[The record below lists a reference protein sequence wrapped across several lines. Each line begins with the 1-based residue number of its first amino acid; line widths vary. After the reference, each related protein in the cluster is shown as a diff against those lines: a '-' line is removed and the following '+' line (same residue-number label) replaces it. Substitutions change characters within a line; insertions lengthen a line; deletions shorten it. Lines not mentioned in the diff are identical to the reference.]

1 MSLMDVL
8 RRRRARTFNNQ
19 LSDLSLPTGD
29 LSLPEAEL
37 DTPPLQAQQ
46 LALLAE
52 LLQGV
57 QADQPDMADEAPLPR
72 ARQTAMPRPSRLDLT
87 DFEQELVNR
96 PKLPGAPT
104 LGRRPAP
111 VAPRRPAPE
120 GTLLEQMLRDPGSQR
135 MFRAAQ
141 REINAAPGNMA
152 RDYATAAVG
161 VPIMNRLARAGG
173 PAIDALKQFLRSKG
187 LAPADEMAQ
196 VADALAGMGDE
207 AAGQLADLADV
218 GGKATGQLRLPLEG
232 GSVSTMGGQI
242 YPRPMPTVRPSP
254 SMGRGGQLELPFD
267 ENLAQ
272 LPLPF
277 RGLEDALPTQG
288 GRMAAGVDDALQQL
302 KLKFS
307 SPRSARVKAA
317 VKTPTPATETATVAL
332 TPAERKAEGLANLK
346 AAAARAK
353 AKAPTAPS
361 KTPTTPSGEKETTFV
376 ELPQGFFKRGGE
388 VQKIP
393 MGVSGLPPKTPKAL
407 SPEQQLALNDFKLL
421 NMNAALG
428 AREAGRRAAQRN
440 RVGMAPIIAA
450 ILGGQSF
457 RN

>member
-161 VPIMNRLARAGG
+161 VPILNRLARAGG
-173 PAIDALKQFLRSKG
+173 PAIDALKQLLRSKG

-207 AAGQLADLADV
+207 AAGQLADV

-317 VKTPTPATETATVAL
+317 VKTPTPAM

-361 KTPTTPSGEKETTFV
+361 GEKETTFV
-376 ELPQGFFKRGGE
+376 ELPQGFFRRGGE

-393 MGVSGLPPKTPKAL
+393 MGVSGLPPKTPKVLPADT
-407 SPEQQLALNDFKLL
+407 QLAREDFLK
-421 NMNAALG
+421 NIGSALG

>member
-19 LSDLSLPTGD
+19 MSDLSLPTGD
-29 LSLPEAEL
+29 LSLLPKAEL

-57 QADQPDMADEAPLPR
+57 QADQPDMADEAPQPR

-96 PKLPGAPT
+96 PKLPGAPM

-161 VPIMNRLARAGG
+161 VPILNRLARAGG

-196 VADALAGMGDE
+196 VADELAGMGDE
-207 AAGQLADLADV
+207 
-218 GGKATGQLRLPLEG
+218 ATGQLRLPLEG

-317 VKTPTPATETATVAL
+317 VKTPTPAM

-376 ELPQGFFKRGGE
+376 ELPQGFFQRGGE

-393 MGVSGLPPKTPKAL
+393 MGVSGLPPKTPKVLPADT
-407 SPEQQLALNDFKLL
+407 QLAREDFLK
-421 NMNAALG
+421 NIGSALG
-428 AREAGRRAAQRN
+428 ARDAGRRAAQRN